1 MAMGSVSDGTFRFA
15 DNEAD
20 GNLSFLEREGY
31 VHDGIASDEYTYNGL
46 SFFGTGNNNLQN
58 KGVGSDC
65 DWPPLYWHNICGS
78 ARNMLDRFYGL
89 AEEGALSGKSLRF
102 LFQGAAPE
110 KWMMEAG
117 EYTMKRF
124 AGLYGM
130 EYAGMAPIAPR
141 QADCRRNYEN
151 IFIKLHM
158 GIPSLLSGSHT
169 VPADRGHTRHAFA
182 AADGKDG
189 RRGHRGRRQ
198 GQTASDAFGLSGD
211 RSGKMYLPVRQGVYL

>member
-110 KWMMEAG
+110 KWMMEAE

-151 IFIKLHM
+151 IFINVIG
-158 GIPSLLSGSHT
+158 GIQHG
-169 VPADRGHTRHAFA
+169 
-182 AADGKDG
+182 GKTNSRKDCTWG
-189 RRGHRGRRQ
+189 IC
-198 GQTASDAFGLSGD
+198 
-211 RSGKMYLPVRQGVYL
+211 P

>member
-1 MAMGSVSDGTFRFA
+1 MSFQWVLSIYCVLSSMRLIISGILCLIFAASGTDDFTYSAFKEQIMAMGSVSDGTFRFA

-130 EYAGMAPIAPR
+130 EYAGMATNRSEAGR
-141 QADCRRNYEN
+141 LSE
-151 IFIKLHM
+151 KL
-158 GIPSLLSGSHT
+158 
-169 VPADRGHTRHAFA
+169 
-182 AADGKDG
+182 
-189 RRGHRGRRQ
+189 
-198 GQTASDAFGLSGD
+198 
-211 RSGKMYLPVRQGVYL
+211 